1 MAVQLRRVDEV
12 RVNPAVSK
20 RTRRAASTAAEMIAR
35 CFAAGAAIG
44 LVLESGAHEGPASV
58 AMIGVVALA
67 AALLSWDP

>member
-12 RVNPAVSK
+12 RGTSLVST
-20 RTRRAASTAAEMIAR
+20 RTRRAASTAVELIAR
-35 CFAAGAAIG
+35 CFAIGAAIG

-58 AMIGVVALA
+58 ALMGIVALA